1 MADTNT
7 KQILSVIATTSER
20 IKNLTVKNG
29 QLIFIQD
36 LGTIA
41 FDYKNKRKLY
51 NQIEELDTE
60 ITRQELESPVN
71 GVYYFVI
78 DSAVLWTYR
87 NNEWVQIT
95 AKPNEVV
102 CIGTEFPELGKE
114 QTIYAN
120 TTDGNEHIAVW
131 DDDDGKYKVI
141 ADKTQSMTS
150 EEVIALFNNQ
160 N

>member
-7 KQILSVIATTSER
+7 KQVLSVIATTSER

-36 LGTIA
+36 VGTIA
-41 FDYKNKRKLY
+41 FDYKNKRKFY

-71 GVYYFVI
+71 GAYYFVI

-87 NNEWVQIT
+87 SNGWVQIT
-95 AKPNEVV
+95 SRPDEVV
-102 CIGTEFPELGKE
+102 CVGTEFPELGKS

-120 TTDGNEHIAVW
+120 ITDGNEHIAVW
-131 DDDDGKYKVI
+131 DDDNGKYKVV
-141 ADKTQSMTS
+141 ADKTQSMTP
-150 EEVIALFNNQ
+150 EDVVALFN
-160 N
+160 